1 VIRLVLTGASGFLG
15 AGVLQYAR
23 ASGLPVLALGRNLPA
38 RAAALGPGV
47 ETASWDLAGD
57 EGPGGLR
64 AGDTV
69 VHCAALLASG
79 TPDPALLDRVNRR
92 ATLTLAREAIRAGAE
107 AFVFVSSV
115 SAHGPWGSAGA
126 PLKES
131 SPFRPVS
138 AYGASKARAEEDLAA
153 LDWAGTRL
161 LVLRP
166 GVIHG
171 PGCNPASSAGRLLR
185 GLSGRVFLRSGGGRA
200 PVQLHQPTEP
210 GGRPVPSAGAGTT
223 AHGRHGGPAFLVREE
238 PCPTMAQFQDRILA
252 VYGRRPWLLPAPRRL
267 LEPLGRLGDEL
278 RSRHGWH
285 FPLSR
290 ETVAGFTGSGFF
302 CSIDKARAF
311 GWMPAQAWEESLAD
325 TARQWLQ
332 SRAESNNP

>member
-1 VIRLVLTGASGFLG
+1 MIRLVLTGASGFLG

-200 PVQLHQPTEP
+200 LFNCISRRNLVGALFHLLEQAPLPT
-210 GGRPVPSAGAGTT
+210 GDT
-223 AHGRHGGPAFLVREE
+223 AGPAFLVREE